1 MKSKINNL
9 VYVIKKIDKN
19 DQKFSVMDYYRETD
33 NMINLNHEN
42 IVKLYGYFIDYEN
55 MNKFID
61 IYLNEINSGGKIINP
76 QNQYVEVCCVVLE
89 FVENGSLES
98 FNNNYK
104 LQYIN
109 SNIFIPIDQNF
120 IIKIFKQLLSAL
132 NYLYSKS
139 IMHRDIKPDNILLDR
154 NNNIKISDFGISALF
169 LDNNNNNENRN
180 KNPFLFSG
188 FTQIGRNDFIPPEM
202 LKNGELFY
210 DFRCDI
216 FSLGLTM
223 LCLMSKDNPIQFNYY
238 NNEQK
243 RIINNNMDERYNIY
257 LRKLVIRMISE
268 NMDIL

>member
-1 MKSKINNL
+1 MQNNNNQINYNQIFYNITNLQNIGTKLPDFEEIIDYNKNKNYTLLGKGFFGYAEKMKSKINNL

-202 LKNGELFY
+202 LKSGKLKY

-216 FSLGLTM
+216 FS
-223 LCLMSKDNPIQFNYY
+223 
-238 NNEQK
+238 
-243 RIINNNMDERYNIY
+243 
-257 LRKLVIRMISE
+257 
-268 NMDIL
+268 